1 MDVKSVE
8 EFLTNWSS
16 DTKELLEKQAQLL
29 LNHLK
34 SQSSTYGQLNHL
46 AHHVKNLILYHQNNQ
61 VLEPVFEIMLQII
74 EGEKNAL
81 SIKEGE

>member
-1 MDVKSVE
+1 ME

-16 DTKELLEKQAQLL
+16 DTKELLENQAQLL

-46 AHHVKNLILYHQNNQ
+46 AYHVKNSILYYEYNQ
-61 VLEPVFEIMLQII
+61 LLEPVFEIMIQII
-74 EGEKNAL
+74 EDEKNAL

>member
-1 MDVKSVE
+1 ME
-8 EFLTNWSS
+8 AFLTNWSS
-16 DTKELLEKQAQLL
+16 DTKELLEKQARLM

-46 AHHVKNLILYHQNNQ
+46 AYHVKNSILYHQKNQ
-61 VLEPVFEIMLQII
+61 VLEHVFEIMLQII
-74 EGEKNAL
+74 EDEKNAL